1 MILQISPGI
10 NIAILIL
17 YPLSRDQAKYERLIK
32 ILSLYRL
39 SLGQPR
45 QQELLEYVLQ
55 TDLDEQQL
63 QELFINLSPYFKE
76 YQPRD
81 GSHG

>member
-1 MILQISPGI
+1 M
-10 NIAILIL
+10 
-17 YPLSRDQAKYERLIK
+17 IK

-63 QELFINLSPYFKE
+63 QELFINLAPILKNTSRGMA
-76 YQPRD
+76 PRLIVLTKGQMCQSSD
-81 GSHG
+81 GLVKLIMGQHPFLL

>member
-1 MILQISPGI
+1 MILQISPAI

-63 QELFINLSPYFKE
+63 QEP
-76 YQPRD
+76 
-81 GSHG
+81 GH

>member
-1 MILQISPGI
+1 MILQISPAI

-63 QELFINLSPYFKE
+63 QEPPLK
-76 YQPRD
+76 
-81 GSHG
+81 

>member
-1 MILQISPGI
+1 LILQISPAI

-63 QELFINLSPYFKE
+63 QEP
-76 YQPRD
+76 
-81 GSHG
+81 GH